1 LFTFGGNVVIDY
13 LEFMKKIFFAICF
26 CVVQTIVFAQSIMYV
41 TPNGAGLKNGISWSN
56 AKDSSGIQDAI
67 NLLSINGGGQ
77 LWIAKG
83 IYYPNQDATGSKSV
97 SQSRF
102 FTFTLRQNV
111 KIFGGFLGSETSIYQ
126 RLKNDQNANGQTETW
141 EFKNETVLSG
151 DVDRNGQMT
160 NNVYHVVSDI
170 LGGIKNME
178 INGFTIKYGNA
189 NITDTTS
196 YQSLGAGL
204 IVKNALVKNC
214 KITQNTSYGIGG
226 GVVITEDAIV
236 DSCFI
241 YQNTCGG
248 YGAGVAINEVGLLKN
263 SVIFSNLGGM
273 TGGVL
278 CNAGGEVISCAIVS
292 NSSEYGNGGV
302 FLNNGG
308 FLVNSLI
315 FNNQS
320 IGAFYPGAKN
330 IASAVSNLNGN
341 IISCSIANNLS
352 PDGISV
358 VANGYIINSLIA
370 DKIKKGDFF
379 VDSKVYN
386 NITTDVLSLK
396 NTTLSDITKFG
407 FVKPSSFK
415 GAATTNST
423 IYELNFV
430 NWAITGTSPAINAGT
445 ENVTALNLPINDVY
459 GNKRVQYERIDVG
472 ASEFAFTRYITVA
485 GSGLKNGSSWANAF
499 SKNKLQDAINLG
511 IGDVWIAG
519 GVYDVLS
526 TIYLYP
532 NVRIVGGFSGTET
545 SLDQRKTFDKDGDG
559 VVNRWEFQNET
570 KLISNA
576 QVDLTDYL
584 IDGINAN
591 NKTVVDGITISAC
604 EGKTTVLHGGAM
616 YFRYGS
622 VLNCSIIN
630 NTCSDSLGAFVASF
644 NSRIAYCFISGNKSI
659 FGGGITVFNKSTVS
673 HCLITH
679 NTSELFGGGIYI
691 GSGTL
696 EKSIVIQ
703 NRNIGGMNENGG
715 GVNIISGLIDNCLI
729 ANNVSEGY
737 GTRGGGIYAYANL
750 NTVTIKNTTVV
761 HNKVDG
767 IDTQAPDLAVK
778 CAVTMTNSIIGSP
791 IYFQGLTLNNKI
803 ENSAIV
809 GGYTG
814 LGAGLGIIN
823 VANQAELDKQFDVP
837 SLQTGL
843 LNTSL
848 YPYSWKLNIHSLF
861 LNKGKNEILPV
872 DSIIT
877 DISDMPRIQH
887 DTIDLGAYEYKINEP
902 IATNFGIKLQ
912 TQTSKDSVIL
922 SWNKVPL
929 NHYTIFVKEGS
940 SGIALTQNGKTYI
953 PNVKMGAGSYLDGW
967 YCVYDG
973 TDTFAVVKGLL
984 QGTIYKAMLVPNNGY
999 QFRLYN
1005 SYAVENDNISFF
1017 ITKREQTI
1025 QLNLPDTIQGA
1036 TDLIA
1041 NVSTTSGLGVQLTSS
1056 APDVASILGT
1066 KITTYKEGKAII
1078 TATQNGNS
1086 TFFPTKIIDTIVVKK
1101 AIQTIIGF
1109 DAFPIKK
1116 VGTIPFKILA
1126 KSSSGQVIN
1135 YVSSNPQV
1143 ADVIENEVSIVGPG
1157 TCEITASIPESD
1169 AFLGVSQKQILVVT
1183 ALNIL
1188 KMPLY
1193 IVNRDTAINLN
1204 SLKIGSNSNFDF
1216 TFIKG
1221 NHAKAIM
1228 VDSVANISFFNSDK
1242 AWIGTDTLWF
1252 TAKNKKLASDDVQ
1265 FGVKIRRIPLSEK
1278 IAVVTVDSAT
1288 GTKCI
1293 VAWVRSKNAG
1303 IKAYIVYRGGIE
1315 AGKWDSIAYVSA
1327 NSASYFVDKDVNVK
1341 QQAYQYMLVTIDSN
1355 DIHSA
1360 ASPVHT
1366 TMHLMSGFN
1375 NEKQTQLWWSPYV
1388 GADVKSYI
1396 IYRLNQA
1403 TGVYDSIGSSSLVSF
1418 TDVYTPTGK
1427 LSYKVGIR
1435 FGVKI
1440 YTDKF
1445 KSDGGPFSQ
1454 SLSNMAESE
1463 LVGTDIFTKENVT
1476 VYPNPASTEIT
1487 IILPQTDNYDVEIF
1501 DCLGQLQFKEKV
1513 IQNDKI
1519 TVPVSQL
1526 SNAVYSVK
1534 IKGLDSNIVLQF
1546 VKD

>member
-1 LFTFGGNVVIDY
+1 
-13 LEFMKKIFFAICF
+13 MKKVLFAICF
-26 CVVQTIVFAQSIMYV
+26 CIIQSIAFSQSVFYV
-41 TPNGAGLKNGISWSN
+41 TPSGAGLKNGLTWSN
-56 AKDSSGIQDAI
+56 AIDSSGIQNAI
-67 NLLSINGGGQ
+67 NVLSNNGGGQ

-83 IYYPNQDATGSKSV
+83 VYYPNQDVMGSTLV

-111 KIFGGFLGSETSIYQ
+111 KVFGGFAGYETSIYQ
-126 RLKNDQNANGQTETW
+126 RAKNDQNANGQIETW
-141 EFKNETVLSG
+141 EYTNETVLSG
-151 DVDRNGQMT
+151 DVDRNGQMI
-160 NNVYHVVSDI
+160 NNSYHVVSDI
-170 LGGIKNME
+170 LGNVNNME

-189 NITDTTS
+189 NVTDTTS

-214 KITQNTSYGIGG
+214 KITQNTAYGIGG

-236 DSCFI
+236 DSCFV

-248 YGAGVAINEVGLLKN
+248 YGAGVAINEVGILKN
-263 SVIFSNLGGM
+263 SVIFSNFGGM
-273 TGGVL
+273 SGGVL

-292 NSSEYGNGGV
+292 NTSEYGNGGV

-320 IGAFYPGAKN
+320 IGTFYPGAKN
-330 IASAVSNLNGN
+330 IASGVSNLNGN

-379 VDSKVYN
+379 ADSKVYN
-386 NITTDVLSLK
+386 NITTDILSSK
-396 NTTLSDITKFG
+396 NITLSDISKFG
-407 FVKPSSFK
+407 FIKPTTFK
-415 GAATTNST
+415 GAATTNNT

-430 NWAITGTSPAINAGT
+430 NWAINGTSPAINAGT
-445 ENVTALNLPINDVY
+445 ENITALNLPVNDVY

-472 ASEFAFTRYITVA
+472 AMEFAFTRYITVN

-499 SKNKLQDAINLG
+499 PKDKLQDAINLG

-519 GVYDVLS
+519 GIYDLS
-526 TIYLYP
+526 STLLLNS
-532 NVRIVGGFSGTET
+532 NVRVVGGFSGTEI
-545 SLDQRKTFDKDGDG
+545 SLDQRKLFDKDGDG
-559 VVNRWEFQNET
+559 VINRWEFQNET
-570 KLISNA
+570 RLISNA

-584 IDGINAN
+584 IDGSNAN

-604 EGKTTVLHGGAM
+604 EGKTTILHGGAM

-630 NTCSDSLGAFVASF
+630 NTCSDSLGAFVASY

-659 FGGGITVFNKSTVS
+659 YGGGITVFNKSTVS

-679 NTSELFGGGIYI
+679 NTSQLLGGGIYI
-691 GSGTL
+691 NSGTL
-696 EKSIVIQ
+696 EKSIITQ
-703 NRNIGGMNENGG
+703 NRNIGGMNKNGG
-715 GVNIISGLIDNCLI
+715 GVNIISGLIDNCLV

-750 NTVTIKNTTVV
+750 NTVIIKNTTVV

-767 IDTQAPDLAVK
+767 VDTQSPDLAVK

-814 LGAGLGIIN
+814 LGAGSGIIA
-823 VANQAELDKQFDVP
+823 VSDQAELDKQFDIP
-837 SLQTGL
+837 SPQTGL

-848 YPYSWKLNIHSLF
+848 YPYSWKLNVHSLF

-872 DSIIT
+872 DSIVT
-877 DISDMPRIQH
+877 DITDMPRIQH
-887 DTIDLGAYEYKINEP
+887 DTIDLGAYEYKIIEP
-902 IATNFGIKLQ
+902 VATKFGLKLQ

-922 SWNKVPL
+922 SWNKVPV

-953 PNVKMGAGSYLDGW
+953 PNVKMGVGSYLDGW

-1056 APDVASILGT
+1056 APDIASIMGT

-1109 DAFPIKK
+1109 DVFPIKK

-1135 YVSSNPQV
+1135 YISSNPLV
-1143 ADVIENEVSIVGPG
+1143 ADVIENEVSIIGPG
-1157 TCEITASIPESD
+1157 TCEITASILESD
-1169 AFLGVSQKQILVVT
+1169 AFLGVNQKQTLTVT

-1193 IVNRDTAINLN
+1193 IVNRDTVIDLN
-1204 SLKIGSNSNFDF
+1204 SLKIGSNSIFDF
-1216 TFIKG
+1216 TFISGKY
-1221 NHAKAIM
+1221 AKAEI
-1228 VDSVANISFFNSDK
+1228 VDSLAKITFLNSNK
-1242 AWIGTDTLWF
+1242 AWVGTDTLWF
-1252 TAKNKKLASDDVQ
+1252 TAKNKNLASDNIQ
-1265 FGVKIRRIPLSEK
+1265 FGIKIRRTPLSEK
-1278 IAVVTVDSAT
+1278 IAIVTVDSAT
-1288 GTKCI
+1288 GTKSI
-1293 VAWVRSKNAG
+1293 IAWVRSKNAG

-1315 AGKWDSIAYVSA
+1315 TGKWDSIGYVTA
-1327 NSASYFVDKDVNVK
+1327 DKASYFVDKYVNVK
-1341 QQAYQYMLVTIDSN
+1341 QQAYQYMLVTVDSN
-1355 DIHSA
+1355 NIRSA
-1360 ASPVHT
+1360 QSPIHT

-1375 NEKQTQLWWSPYV
+1375 NEKQIQLWWSPYV
-1388 GADVKSYI
+1388 GTDVKSYI
-1396 IYRLNQA
+1396 IYRLNQT

-1418 TDVYTPTGK
+1418 TDTYTPTGK

-1435 FGVKI
+1435 FGKI
-1440 YTDKF
+1440 IKTDNF
-1445 KSDGGPFSQ
+1445 KSDNGPFSQ

-1463 LVGTDIFTKENVT
+1463 LVGTDILTKENVY

-1487 IILPQTDNYDVEIF
+1487 IALPKTDNYDIEIY
-1501 DCLGQLQFKEKV
+1501 DYLGQLQFKEKV
-1513 IQNDKI
+1513 VLNDKI
-1519 TVPVSQL
+1519 VLPVSQL